1 MRGAFVSTCDLGAR
15 KAPMVGTSRETK
27 VKTMTKLITHYEL
40 NQLTLAELQALYA
53 ELSQLLAETAFDT
66 ASRRNC
72 LGSLENTIRE
82 INARFGSQ
90 WKLSVGP

>member
-1 MRGAFVSTCDLGAR
+1 LVF
-15 KAPMVGTSRETK
+15 KAAV
-27 VKTMTKLITHYEL
+27 V
-40 NQLTLAELQALYA
+40 TLAQLQALYA
-53 ELSQLLAETAFDT
+53 ELSQLLAETAFDM

-72 LGSLENTIRE
+72 LVSLENTIRE